1 MSRRAGGFSRSRGG
15 SCQSDPHLL
24 NVRGRTCKRNSIFD
38 NTFTLSGSPKGPFAD
53 MSGGSCRSETAFVYR
68 SVGSLQP
75 LARRAVAEYTPLELY
90 MRLCR
95 HLTLDPEATAAYV
108 HANRDMWDADGEA
121 WA

>member
-1 MSRRAGGFSRSRGG
+1 
-15 SCQSDPHLL
+15 
-24 NVRGRTCKRNSIFD
+24 
-38 NTFTLSGSPKGPFAD
+38 
-53 MSGGSCRSETAFVYR
+53 VYR